1 MRFRIFFR
9 FLIKC
14 QEQRFKVQ
22 AINRHTS
29 DLRHK
34 LKQNPQLLLDSVL
47 DVEIISLEDL
57 WEYLLIILKIIINSP
72 TGATIRTNFS
82 LTIIGYPYLY
92 IMRKYYVLLVCF
104 LIQALTA
111 ESQSLIRYDVE
122 VFQNGGLVANPF
134 TGGLKAGQFSKI
146 DLDNDGVKDLFVFD
160 RNGAVVTT
168 YLNKGGTGEI
178 KYEYAPQYES
188 IFPKPKTFGLLYDFN
203 NDGIEDLFKD
213 PSAGGIAG
221 IEVWRGKRDA
231 NGLYF
236 ELVRN
241 RDDYFNVLYFM
252 AGNSPIQVYNAPID
266 LPGIRDVDK
275 DGDTDI
281 LSFELDGSF
290 LNYYR
295 NYAVELGLGIDTF
308 VMDYEELCFGGFM
321 ETMFSSEVI
330 LDDDSDGC
338 ADGLVGRPTGD
349 GGLRHAGSTVT
360 ILDGDCDD
368 DVDLILG
375 DFLTPNLTY
384 LENGGTLIDSWI
396 TGQDAEFPSYDTPAR
411 MEVFLASFY
420 IDINNDGKRDLIVT
434 PNQEDV
440 GQNTS
445 HVWLYLNEGE
455 DCAPVFKLH
464 QDDFLLDDMLHF
476 NRQSHP
482 IFLDYNQDGLK
493 DILVGTGGIITD
505 GISIENRF
513 YLLEN
518 IGDNSNPVFSLVDD
532 DYLGLSNLTD
542 LIARISPEIA
552 DIDGDGDD
560 DLFFGNTQGTLFFYE
575 NIAGPGNEYDFKAPN
590 NFYNGIFVGQNSS
603 PDLFDVNNDGLIDL
617 AIGEKNSEFTYL
629 ENIGT
634 PTDPQFDP
642 DITAGNNTKDLGH
655 IRDLLFFGNRNGSPA
670 FFYSYNQIWM
680 LQGNTNGEIR
690 LFNNIKVS
698 ETDTFEMV
706 NSNILP
712 AHIGENVNA
721 DLSDI
726 NGDNQYEIVVG
737 NERGGIHLFQT
748 DIKVGQSVSTWET
761 LNSQGVNIYPNPVR
775 RYMYLEHNHGEG
787 TMYIYRF
794 DGQLVHSQS
803 IQNENNFIDL
813 GHLNSGMFALV
824 IVTDQGKFVKKFV
837 KI

>member
-1 MRFRIFFR
+1 MRKFY
-9 FLIKC
+9 
-14 QEQRFKVQ
+14 
-22 AINRHTS
+22 
-29 DLRHK
+29 
-34 LKQNPQLLLDSVL
+34 
-47 DVEIISLEDL
+47 ISL
-57 WEYLLIILKIIINSP
+57 
-72 TGATIRTNFS
+72 AFS
-82 LTIIGYPYLY
+82 LFLYCGY
-92 IMRKYYVLLVCF
+92 
-104 LIQALTA
+104 T
-111 ESQSLIRYDVE
+111 QSLERYNVE
-122 VFQNGGLVANPF
+122 VFQSGNLVNNPF

-168 YLNKGGTGEI
+168 YLNKGGPGEI
-178 KYEYAPQYES
+178 NYQYAPEYES
-188 IFPKPKTFGLLYDFN
+188 IFPKPRTFGLLYDFN
-203 NDGIEDLFKD
+203 KDGIEDLFKD

-241 RDDYFNVLYFM
+241 RDDYFNVLYFLNN
-252 AGNSPIQVYNAPID
+252 NSPVQVYNAPID
-266 LPGIRDVDK
+266 IPGIGDVDK

-281 LSFELDGSF
+281 LSFELDGSY

-308 VMDYEELCFGGFM
+308 VMDYEELCFGGFL
-321 ETMFSSEVI
+321 ETMFSSEVL

-396 TGQDAEFPSYDTPAR
+396 TDQDAEFPSYDTPAR
-411 MEVFLASFY
+411 MEVFLSAFY
-420 IDINNDGKRDLIVT
+420 LDINNDDKRDLIVT

-440 GQNTS
+440 GQNIE

-455 DCAPVFKLH
+455 DCAPIFRLH
-464 QDDFLLDDMLHF
+464 QKDFLIDEMLHF

-482 IFLDYNQDGLK
+482 IFLDYNQDGLS

-518 IGDNSNPVFSLVDD
+518 VGSDPSPVYSVVDE
-532 DYLGLSNLTD
+532 DYLNLSELTD
-542 LIARISPEIA
+542 LIARISPEIG

-560 DLFFGNTQGTLFFYE
+560 DLFFGNTQGTLFYYE
-575 NIAGPGNEYDFKAPN
+575 NTAGPGMEYDFKSPN

-603 PDLFDVNNDGLIDL
+603 PEVFDVNNDGLLDL
-617 AIGEKNSEFTYL
+617 AIGEKNSEFTFL

-634 PTDPQFDP
+634 KTDPEFINDV
-642 DITAGNNTKDLGH
+642 TSGNNTKDLGH
-655 IRDLLFFGNRNGSPA
+655 IRDLLFFGNRNGSPT
-670 FFYSYNQIWM
+670 FFYSEDQIWL
-680 LQGNTNGEIR
+680 LQGNTNGELR
-690 LFNNIKVS
+690 LLNNIKVS
-698 ETDTFEMV
+698 ETDTFELV
-706 NSNILP
+706 NPNILP
-712 AHIGENVNA
+712 SHIGENVNA
-721 DLSDI
+721 DLKDI
-726 NGDNQYEIVVG
+726 NGDNKYEIIVG
-737 NERGGIHLFQT
+737 NERGGLHLYGT
-748 DIKVGQSVSTWET
+748 DIEVGQSVNTAEVIKEKK
-761 LNSQGVNIYPNPVR
+761 LNFYPNPVR
-775 RYMYLEHNHGEG
+775 NYLH
-787 TMYIYRF
+787 F
-794 DGQLVHSQS
+794 
-803 IQNENNFIDL
+803 ENNGAEGRVIVYHVNGKIVLNKEINKGFNYLDL
-813 GHLNSGMFALV
+813 SHLNSGMYSIQLKTQDRIWAN
-824 IVTDQGKFVKKFV
+824 KFI